1 MMNTNAYI
9 ITMKDEQ
16 YGERPVWFAK
26 FEDGTIGIT
35 PKRDNAFVC
44 TEEEADEYVA
54 KAQTLAN
61 NMMTAAYLPIKY
73 ARKAE
78 KEPVIVLENEL
89 GMKEII

>member
-1 MMNTNAYI
+1 MKTNGYI

-16 YGERPVWFAK
+16 FGEKPVWFAK

-35 PKRDNAFVC
+35 PKRQNAFVC
-44 TEEEADEYVA
+44 SEAEADEYVA